1 MAADAP
7 AASPTERARSLL
19 ASAAITHLLQRHQVL
34 HSEVGRFKDAARY
47 LAQAEEELTET
58 ERLLKL
64 HGYEFPDEV
73 ASRKEAQAAAQ
84 AATPAGAAPGAAGR
98 EADPADANIA
108 AAVDQHF
115 AREGVRRGPTPTFTK
130 LPQTEPK
137 MPHDMPLEP

>member
-1 MAADAP
+1 V
-7 AASPTERARSLL
+7 L
-19 ASAAITHLLQRHQVL
+19 RH
-34 HSEVGRFKDAARY
+34 EVGRLKDFARN

-98 EADPADANIA
+98 EADPAAVDANIA
-108 AAVDQHF
+108 AAVDRHF
-115 AREGVRRGPTPTFTK
+115 AREGVRRGPTPTSNK
-130 LPQTEPK
+130 WPL
-137 MPHDMPLEP
+137 MPHDEPLEP